1 MPLPQKE
8 ALFSLISSVVFI
20 VVKAFLIPD
29 LGAFNLELT
38 LTLLA
43 LFNVSLW
50 AIRILLNFRFK
61 DMEQKDKNIRFQAAM
76 LAIHLSLVVVFV
88 YAAVLYLL
96 HRQSLAVPLERVLD
110 LAYYTW
116 ISFYLF
122 WTAGILVLCK
132 RGPLDI

>member
-8 ALFSLISSVVFI
+8 ALFSLISSIVFI
-20 VVKAFLIPD
+20 IAKVFLIPD
-29 LGAFNLELT
+29 LGTFNLELT

-61 DMEQKDKNIRFQAAM
+61 NMDQRDKNIRFQAAM
-76 LAIHLSLVVVFV
+76 LAIHLSLVVVFL
-88 YAAVLYLL
+88 YAAILYLI
-96 HRQSLAVPLERVLD
+96 HRQNNLVPLEKVLD

-132 RGPLDI
+132 RGPLDV